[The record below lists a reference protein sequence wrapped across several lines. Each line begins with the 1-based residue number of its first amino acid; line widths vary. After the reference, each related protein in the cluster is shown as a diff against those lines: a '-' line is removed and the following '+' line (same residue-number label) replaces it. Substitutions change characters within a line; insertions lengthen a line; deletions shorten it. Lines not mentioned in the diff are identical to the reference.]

1 MGHGAQQITSMNS
14 EANPKEI
21 PDNRVAPLERSS
33 AMRDD
38 VWSPLRKLTSARIAL
53 GRAGGSMPTRHRLD
67 FQLAHA
73 SARDAVWSH
82 FDPEFLAAD
91 LRKFG
96 QEVITL
102 ESAAAD
108 RTEFLQ
114 RPDLGR
120 RLSPESRDRLQRH
133 SEQSTG
139 VDLAVVVTDGLSALA
154 VTTQSAPVLAELL
167 KLLRHDAWSIAPLI
181 VARHG
186 RVALQ
191 DEIGEICRARISL
204 ILIGERPGLGSA
216 DSMGLYFTYSPKIG
230 NTDAD
235 RNCISNVRQGGLP
248 PVEAARKV
256 SYLLNVCRKRAVSG
270 VQLKDDFA
278 ARTGISGAA

>member
-1 MGHGAQQITSMNS
+1 MNS
-14 EANPKEI
+14 EANPKET
-21 PDNRVAPLERSS
+21 PDHRVAPLERSS
-33 AMRDD
+33 TMRDD

-82 FDPEFLAAD
+82 FDPESLSAD

-96 QEVITL
+96 QEVMTI

-120 RLSPESRDRLQRH
+120 RLATKSRDRLQRH
-133 SEQSTG
+133 AEQSAG
-139 VDLAVVVTDGLSALA
+139 VDLAIIVTDGLSALA
-154 VTTQSAPVLAELL
+154 VMAQSPPFLAELL
-167 KLLRHDAWSIAPLI
+167 ELLRHDSWLIAPLI

-191 DEIGEICRARISL
+191 DEIGEICRAKISL

-216 DSMGLYFTYSPKIG
+216 DSMGLYFTYAPKIG

-235 RNCISNVRQGGLP
+235 RNCISNVRLGGLP

-256 SYLLNVCRKRAVSG
+256 SYLLNVCRKRAISG

-278 ARTGISGAA
+278 ARIAISGAA

>member
-1 MGHGAQQITSMNS
+1 MITKSNS
-14 EANPKEI
+14 KEI
-21 PDNRVAPLERSS
+21 PDKPAAPLERPRDT
-33 AMRDD
+33 RDD
-38 VWSPLRKLTSARIAL
+38 VWSPLRQLTSARIAL

-82 FDPEFLAAD
+82 FDPESLAAD
-91 LRKFG
+91 IRKTTG
-96 QEVITL
+96 EEVMTV
-102 ESAAAD
+102 ESAATD

-120 RLSPESRDRLQRH
+120 RLAPESRVRLQGYF
-133 SEQSTG
+133 EQSTG
-139 VDLAVVVTDGLSALA
+139 VDLAIIVTDGLSALA
-154 VTTQSAPVLAELL
+154 VMAQSAPFLAELL
-167 KLLRHDAWSIAPLI
+167 ELLRHDSWPIAPLI
-181 VARHG
+181 VARNG

-216 DSMGLYFTYSPKIG
+216 DSMGLYFTHSPKIG

-235 RNCISNVRQGGLP
+235 RNCISNVRPGGLP
-248 PVEAARKV
+248 PIEAARKV
-256 SYLLNVCRKRAVSG
+256 RYLLDVCKKRAISG
-270 VQLKDDFA
+270 VQLKDDFGVA
-278 ARTGISGAA
+278 TGVAPTSRPNATV

>member
-1 MGHGAQQITSMNS
+1 MNTK
-14 EANPKEI
+14 ANSNEI
-21 PDNRVAPLERSS
+21 PDSRVTPLERSS
-33 AMRDD
+33 TMQDD

-53 GRAGGSMPTRHRLD
+53 GRAGGSLPTRHRLD

-82 FDPEFLAAD
+82 FDPESLAAEI
-91 LRKFG
+91 RTMG
-96 QEVITL
+96 QEVITV

-120 RLSPESRDRLQRH
+120 RLATESRARLLQH
-133 SEQSTG
+133 FAQSAG
-139 VDLAVVVTDGLSALA
+139 VDLAIVVSDGLSALA
-154 VTTQSAPVLAELL
+154 VTVQGAPFLAELL
-167 KLLRHDAWSIAPLI
+167 ELLRHDSWSIAPLI

-191 DEIGEICRARISL
+191 DEIGEICRAKISL
-204 ILIGERPGLGSA
+204 MLIGERPGLGSA

-230 NTDAD
+230 NTDAN
-235 RNCISNVRQGGLP
+235 RNCISNVRQGGLA

-256 SYLLNVCRKRAVSG
+256 SYLLHVCRKRAVSG
-270 VQLKDDFA
+270 VQLKDDFGVA
-278 ARTGISGAA
+278 ISTLGSG

>member
-1 MGHGAQQITSMNS
+1 MNTQSNS
-14 EANPKEI
+14 EKI
-21 PDNRVAPLERSS
+21 PDSRVTPLERSS
-33 AMRDD
+33 AMQDD

-82 FDPEFLAAD
+82 FDPASLAAD
-91 LRKFG
+91 LRKTG
-96 QEVITL
+96 EEVITV

-108 RTEFLQ
+108 RAEFLQ

-120 RLSPESRDRLQRH
+120 RLATQSLVRLQRH

-139 VDLAVVVTDGLSALA
+139 VDLAIIVTDGLSALA
-154 VTTQSAPVLAELL
+154 VMAQSAPFLAELL
-167 KLLRHDAWSIAPLI
+167 ELLRHDAWSIAPLI

-191 DEIGEICRARISL
+191 DEIGEICRAKISL

-248 PVEAARKV
+248 PIEAARKV

-278 ARTGISGAA
+278 ARIAISGAA

>member
-1 MGHGAQQITSMNS
+1 VNTESNS
-14 EANPKEI
+14 KEI
-21 PDNRVAPLERSS
+21 PDTPVTPLDRPS

-82 FDPEFLAAD
+82 FDPETLAAD
-91 LRKFG
+91 LRKTG
-96 QEVITL
+96 EEVMTV
-102 ESAAAD
+102 ESAAKD
-108 RTEFLQ
+108 RAEFLQ

-120 RLSPESRDRLQRH
+120 RLAPESRVRLQRH
-133 SEQSTG
+133 AEQSAG
-139 VDLAVVVTDGLSALA
+139 VDLAIIVTDGLSALA
-154 VTTQSAPVLAELL
+154 VTAQSAPFLVKFLELL
-167 KLLRHDAWSIAPLI
+167 RQDSWSISPLI

-191 DEIGEICRARISL
+191 DEIGEICRAKISL

-230 NTDAD
+230 NTDAG

-248 PVEAARKV
+248 PGEAARKV
-256 SYLLNVCRKRAVSG
+256 SYLLHVCRKRAVSG

-278 ARTGISGAA
+278 ARRGISGAA